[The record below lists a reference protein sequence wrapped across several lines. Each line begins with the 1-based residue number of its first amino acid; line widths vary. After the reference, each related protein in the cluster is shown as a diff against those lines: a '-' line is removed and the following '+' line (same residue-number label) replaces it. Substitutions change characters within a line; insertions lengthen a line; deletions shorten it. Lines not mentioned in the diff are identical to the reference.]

1 MGVQGHLYAGVAG
14 FSYPAWKGG
23 FYPPDAKPA
32 DFLRHY
38 AERLP
43 SVELVGVFYRL
54 PAEDVFQRWAAQTPP
69 GFRFGVKM
77 HRRLA
82 VGGDLQLAGAFSE
95 RVLALGERLGAVRV
109 QLPETR
115 ARDEGFLRFLLDSL
129 DPSIRLAFELPH
141 ESWERPEIDRMLGEA
156 GAARVNTLDGGAS
169 FRYLRLREPPYEED
183 ALRALAEQLRPL
195 LERGVD
201 VYCYFKHEDDPRG
214 ARYAE
219 RLLELTSSV
228 EGPGTPPARPS
239 G

>member
-1 MGVQGHLYAGVAG
+1 MRGHLYAGVAG
-14 FSYPAWKGG
+14 FSYPAWKGR
-23 FYPPDAKPA
+23 FYPPGARPA

-54 PAEDVFQRWAAQTPP
+54 PAEEVFQRWAAQTPAA
-69 GFRFGVKM
+69 FRFGVKM

-95 RVLALGERLGAVRV
+95 RVLALGGRLGAVRV
-109 QLPETR
+109 QLPESRT
-115 ARDEGFLRFLLDSL
+115 RDEGFLRLLLDSL

-141 ESWERPEIDRMLGEA
+141 ESWAHAAIDRMLEEA
-156 GAARVNTLDGGAS
+156 GAARVNTLDGSAS
-169 FRYLRLREPPYEED
+169 FRYLRLREPPYEEE
-183 ALRALAEQLRPL
+183 ALQELATQLEPIL
-195 LERGVD
+195 AGGVD

-219 RLLELTSSV
+219 RLLELTSGL
-228 EGPGTPPARPS
+228 EGPDAPPARPS

>member
-1 MGVQGHLYAGVAG
+1 VRGRLFAGVAG

-23 FYPPDAKPA
+23 FYPPDARPA

-54 PAEDVFQRWAAQTPP
+54 PAEDVFRRWAEQTPVD
-69 GFRFGVKM
+69 FRFGVKM
-77 HRRLA
+77 HRRLV
-82 VGGDLQLAGAFSE
+82 VGGDVSLAGPFSE

-115 ARDEGFLRFLLDSL
+115 PRDEGFLRLLLGSL

-141 ESWERPEIDRMLGEA
+141 ESWNAQAVDRMLEEA
-156 GAARVNTLDGGAS
+156 GAARVNALEGPAP
-169 FRYLRLREPPYEED
+169 FRYLRLREPPYEEP
-183 ALRALAEQLRPL
+183 ALRELAGRLRPQ
-195 LERGVD
+195 LEDGVD

-219 RLLELTSSV
+219 RLLALTAD
-228 EGPGTPPARPS
+228 PDAPPAPPS

>member
-1 MGVQGHLYAGVAG
+1 MQGRLYVGVAG
-14 FSYPAWKGG
+14 FSYPTWKGG
-23 FYPPDAKPA
+23 FYPPDSQPA

-54 PAEDVFQRWAAQTPP
+54 PAEDVFRRWAEQTP
-69 GFRFGVKM
+69 GDFRFGVKM

-82 VGGDLQLAGAFSE
+82 VGGDLSLAGAFSE
-95 RVLALGERLGAVRV
+95 RVGALGERLGAVRV

-141 ESWERPEIDRMLGEA
+141 ESWADPAVDRMLDEA
-156 GAARVNTLDGGAS
+156 GAVRVNTLDGKAQ
-169 FRYLRLREPPYEED
+169 FRYLRLREPPYEE
-183 ALRALAEQLRPL
+183 ATLQGLAAQLRPL
-195 LERGVD
+195 LADGID
-201 VYCYFKHEDDPRG
+201 VYCYFKHEDEPRG
-214 ARYAE
+214 ALYAK
-219 RLLELTSSV
+219 RLLALTV
-228 EGPGTPPARPS
+228 PPDAPPAPPS

>member
-1 MGVQGHLYAGVAG
+1 LLVRGRLYAGVAG

-23 FYPPDAKPA
+23 FYPPDARPA

-38 AERLP
+38 ADRLP

-54 PAEDVFQRWAAQTPP
+54 PAEDVFRRWAEQTPA

-77 HRRLA
+77 HRRLV
-82 VGGDLQLAGAFSE
+82 VGGDISLAGAFSE
-95 RVLALGERLGAVRV
+95 RVRTLGERLGAVRV

-115 ARDEGFLRFLLDSL
+115 PRDEGFLRLLLDSL

-141 ESWERPEIDRMLGEA
+141 ESWATPEVDRMLREH
-156 GAARVNTLDGGAS
+156 GAVRVNDLDGEGA
-169 FRYLRLREPPYEED
+169 FRYLRLREPPYEEA
-183 ALRALAEQLRPL
+183 ALRELAGRLRPL
-195 LERGVD
+195 LEDGID

-219 RLLELTSSV
+219 RLLELTGDRGAPPPPPSS
-228 EGPGTPPARPS
+228 
-239 G
+239 

>member
-1 MGVQGHLYAGVAG
+1 MRGRLYAGVAG
-14 FSYPAWKGG
+14 FSYPTWRGG
-23 FYPPDAKPA
+23 FYPPDARPA

-54 PAEDVFQRWAAQTPP
+54 PAEDVFRRWAEQTPA

-82 VGGDLQLAGAFSE
+82 VGGDLSLAGAFSE
-95 RVLALGERLGAVRV
+95 RVLSLGDRLGAVRV

-115 ARDEGFLRFLLDSL
+115 PRDDGFLQLLLGSL
-129 DPSIRLAFELPH
+129 DPSIRLALELPH
-141 ESWERPEIDRMLGEA
+141 ESWADPGVDLLLEEG
-156 GAARVNTLDGGAS
+156 GAVRVNALEGDGA
-169 FRYLRLREPPYEED
+169 FRYLRLREPPYEEV
-183 ALRALAEQLRPL
+183 ALQELAGRLRPL
-195 LERGVD
+195 LDDGVD

-219 RLLELTSSV
+219 RLLELT
-228 EGPGTPPARPS
+228 GYPGAPPPPPS
-239 G
+239 A